1 MFFILKVR
9 LGLLEV
15 PSGFQILFQFLPF
28 LIFYL
33 NRAKTVQLSADK
45 IVSLQKAI
53 EEGAIPA
60 EVGDHLRRVDK
71 LTFAEAVGKGLID
84 VAQDRYT
91 CSETGKQM
99 TIAEAVSQ
107 GLIDTGTVKSG
118 DEPGEKTNLA
128 RVIASDEFEERSGRV
143 QVRKFKEI
151 PIFKYF

>member
-1 MFFILKVR
+1 LKVILKIGVI
-9 LGLLEV
+9 GSTGWIPDFLLNLY
-15 PSGFQILFQFLPF
+15 LFLF
-28 LIFYL
+28 FYL

-143 QVRKFKEI
+143 QVRKLKKI